1 MRTLR
6 SQTPWM
12 LALFGGFCLVAVA
25 VTVAQ
30 RPSLQPPVS
39 ATDEHE
45 LSTVFRG
52 VAQKALPCVVTIETR
67 QKARKI
73 DIGSG
78 NGSDPLER
86 LFEADPRF
94 REFFRQMPRQRQS
107 PERTGMGSGFIVDAS
122 GIIVTNNH
130 VVADADEIIVRLHD
144 GREFKG
150 SDVRTDSRTD
160 LAILRIDAG
169 EPLKSLRFGDS
180 DGVEVGDWVV
190 AVGNPFGHE
199 LTVTSGIIS
208 AKGRGPGIAERE
220 DFLQTDAAINPGNSG
235 GPLLNLH
242 GDVIGVNT
250 AISSRSGGFDGIGF
264 AVPGRMAWW
273 VVQQLVE
280 HDEVKR
286 AFIGI
291 TIQPVTSDLASHL
304 DLHVGEGAIV
314 TQVFPE
320 SPGSTAKLEPGDVV
334 LSLDGKPV
342 NGPRSLQGIVERLEV
357 DKSYSVE
364 ILREGK
370 RQKLPIVLKK
380 MPTDYTMASV
390 AGRGQ
395 EEPGREKAPED
406 GTVSVADY
414 GFKVRELTPEIAEQL
429 GLDSS
434 EGVVV
439 SSVDSDGAAS
449 RVLSVGDVILKVS
462 NRNVVSVEDF
472 NKGLSEA
479 SPEKGLFLFIKSGNA
494 TRFAVIRKQN

>member
-6 SQTPWM
+6 SQTHWM
-12 LALFGGFCLVAVA
+12 IALFGGFCLVAAA

-30 RPSLQPPVS
+30 RPELPAPVA
-39 ATDEHE
+39 ATDAHE

-67 QKARKI
+67 QKARQI
-73 DIGSG
+73 DVGG
-78 NGSDPLER
+78 GDGVDPLER

-107 PERTGMGSGFIVDAS
+107 PERSGMGSGFIVDSS

-130 VVADADEIIVRLHD
+130 VVADADEIVVRLQD

-150 SDVRTDSRTD
+150 TDVRTDSRTD
-160 LAILRIDAG
+160 LAIIRIDAG
-169 EPLKSLRFGDS
+169 EPLQALRFGDS
-180 DGVEVGDWVV
+180 DGIAVGDWVI

-235 GPLLNLH
+235 GPLLNLNGH
-242 GDVIGVNT
+242 VIGVNT

-273 VVQQLVE
+273 VVQQLIA
-280 HDEVKR
+280 HDEVRR

-291 TIQPVTSDLASHL
+291 TIQPVTNDLASHL
-304 DLHVGEGAIV
+304 NLRVGEGAIV
-314 TQVFPE
+314 TQVFPK

-334 LSLDGKPV
+334 LLLDGKPV
-342 NGPRSLQGIVERLEV
+342 SGPRSLQGIVEQLEV
-357 DKSYSVE
+357 DRSYTIE
-364 ILREGK
+364 ILRDGK
-370 RQKLPIVLKK
+370 RQKLPIVLKQ
-380 MPTDYTMASV
+380 MPDDYTLASI
-390 AGRGQ
+390 AGQDR
-395 EEPGREKAPED
+395 EESGREPEED
-406 GTVSVADY
+406 AVTVDDY

-429 GLDSS
+429 GLDS
-434 EGVVV
+434 EDGVVV
-439 SSVDSDGAAS
+439 SSVDSDGAAA

-462 NRNVVSVEDF
+462 NRTIGSVADF
-472 NKGLSEA
+472 NKGLA
-479 SPEKGLFLFIKSGNA
+479 DTNAEKGLFLFIKSGKV
-494 TRFAVIRKQN
+494 TRFAVIRKQD